1 MKNESNEKLYNIRHS
16 LAHIMASA
24 VMEMFPKANLGVG
37 PVIENGFYYD
47 FLLPRPLSPEDL
59 QKIEKRMRALI
70 KENLD
75 FKKEEMSL
83 SDGKKFFKDLNQTF
97 KVELINDLEKFGT
110 TKAKEIAIEDES
122 LGTDLDLNA
131 KTDKLSIYR
140 TGKFVDLCRGPHVKN
155 TSEIPSDAFKLD
167 KISGA
172 YWRGDQKNPQMQ
184 RIYGLAFESR
194 SNLDE
199 YLKMRKELEKRDH
212 KKIGPELELFM
223 FHATSPGM
231 PYWLPKGVILLNELV
246 NFWRE
251 EHSKRNYQEIVSP
264 LLNKKELY
272 ITSGHFEH
280 YWPDMFKCES
290 EDNEVYGVKA
300 MNCPNAMIVFG
311 SKPHSYRDLP
321 LRLSDTDTL
330 HRNELSGTLN
340 GLLRVREFRQDD
352 AHIYVTEKQIG
363 EEYERI
369 FEIVEKFYSIFN
381 MSYSFRLGTRPKE
394 FMGDEATWNNAEEI
408 LKKILKKS
416 KKEFTIAEGDGA
428 FYGPKV
434 DIIMKDAFSRDW
446 QLGTVQLDF
455 QQPRRFNLEYTDADG
470 KKKTPIA
477 IHRVIYG
484 SLERFIGI
492 LIEHFAGAFPVWLSP
507 MQVKIL
513 PISEKQNKYA
523 EKVLAELK
531 ENNIRVELDDRSE
544 SIGKKIR
551 EAEMQKIPYMLII
564 GEKETKLK
572 SISVRA
578 RSASTSSG
586 ETKNQ
591 KDLGSMKLK
600 KFLSKLQ
607 KEIKNKSL

>member
-1 MKNESNEKLYNIRHS
+1 MEKSSEKLYNIRHS

-37 PVIENGFYYD
+37 PVIDNGFYYD
-47 FLLPRPLSPEDL
+47 FLLPRPLTPEDL

-75 FKKEEMSL
+75 FKREEMSL
-83 SDGKKFFKDLNQTF
+83 ADGKKFFQGLNQTF
-97 KVELINDLEKFGT
+97 KIELISDLEKFGT
-110 TKAKEIAIEDES
+110 TKAKEIAAQDES
-122 LGTDLDLNA
+122 LSTDLDLSN
-131 KTDKLSIYR
+131 KSDKLSIYR

-155 TSEIPSDAFKLD
+155 TSEIPSDSFKLD

-172 YWRGDQKNPQMQ
+172 YWRGNQKNPQMQ
-184 RIYGLAFESR
+184 RIYGLGFESKVKLEAYIKIR
-194 SNLDE
+194 E
-199 YLKMRKELEKRDH
+199 ELEKRDH
-212 KKIGPELELFM
+212 KKLGPELELFM
-223 FHATSPGM
+223 FHSTAPGM

-246 NFWRE
+246 NFWRK
-251 EHSKRNYQEIVSP
+251 EHSERGYQEIVSP

-280 YWPDMFKCES
+280 YWPDMFKCET
-290 EDNEVYGVKA
+290 EDKEIYGVKA

-352 AHIYVTEKQIG
+352 AHIYVTEEQIG
-363 EEYERI
+363 DEYERI
-369 FEIVEKFYSIFN
+369 FEIVEKFYSIFK

-394 FMGDEATWNNAEEI
+394 FMGDEKTWNNAEEI

-434 DIIMKDAFSRDW
+434 DIIMKDTFGRDW

-477 IHRVIYG
+477 IHRVVYG

-507 MQVKIL
+507 VQVKIL
-513 PISEKQNKYA
+513 SITDKQNKYA
-523 EKVLAELK
+523 QKVFESLNEQ
-531 ENNIRVELDDRSE
+531 NIRVELDDRSE
-544 SIGKKIR
+544 SVGKKIR
-551 EAEMQKIPYMLII
+551 EAEMQKIPYMIII
-564 GEKETKLK
+564 GEKEVKGK
-572 SISVRA
+572 SVAVRA
-578 RSASTSSG
+578 R
-586 ETKNQ
+586 NQ
-591 KDLGSMKLK
+591 KDLGSMKLE
-600 KFLSKLQ
+600 KFLKKIQ
-607 KEIKNKSL
+607 NEIESKSLS